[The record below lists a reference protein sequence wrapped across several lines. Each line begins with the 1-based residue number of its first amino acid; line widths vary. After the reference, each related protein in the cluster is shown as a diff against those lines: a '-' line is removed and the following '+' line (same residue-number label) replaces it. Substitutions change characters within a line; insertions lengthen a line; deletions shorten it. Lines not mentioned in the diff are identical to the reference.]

1 MSEVKFNA
9 YSKAI
14 IEFEDE
20 IKRIKREIADDSKRL
35 ITLSD
40 SYLSELSATA
50 EKSLDEVQKLLNEE
64 KKRQLD
70 EIRNKYVS
78 EREKQLDEI
87 RKEAEKNVDK
97 VVNEVIRQL
106 LGVFK

>member
-35 ITLSD
+35 ISLSD
-40 SYLSELSATA
+40 SYLSELRITA
-50 EKSLDEVQKLLNEE
+50 EKSLEQIQKLLDEE

-70 EIRNKYVS
+70 EIRNKYIS
-78 EREKQLDEI
+78 ERENKLDEI
-87 RKEAEKNVDK
+87 RKEAEKNIDK